1 MNETP
6 FVLGSMWKKLVLLT
20 DTWSIQLSN
29 FFQFPMWFVKD
40 EDLESYESEDED
52 QDESVAHR
60 LVPFLVESRDGFA
73 VAQKAALQ
81 VACGSLNPT
90 ETKLVMVTRNP
101 QHVVNMC
108 FAFLIH

>member
-1 MNETP
+1 MADP
-6 FVLGSMWKKLVLLT
+6 
-20 DTWSIQLSN
+20 SN
-29 FFQFPMWFVKD
+29 CPNVGFLKCDFVKD

-101 QHVVNMC
+101 QHVVNMW
-108 FAFLIH
+108 FACSYTLYKSS

>member
-1 MNETP
+1 M
-6 FVLGSMWKKLVLLT
+6 
-20 DTWSIQLSN
+20 I
-29 FFQFPMWFVKD
+29 VKD

-52 QDESVAHR
+52 QEDSLAAR
-60 LVPFLVESRDGFA
+60 MVPFLVESRDGFA

-81 VACGSLNPT
+81 VACGSLNPS
-90 ETKLVMVTRNP
+90 ETMMVMVTRNP